1 MRKRDKTELWTL
13 KETLVWRRDD
23 RRMGEDFH
31 IQLPNSR
38 CGHRT
43 DALRWPGLEME
54 AGVIHAEVSTPW
66 ERLAYMGKR
75 RWGEKGQKRICS

>member
-1 MRKRDKTELWTL
+1 MRKWDKTDLWTP

-23 RRMGEDFH
+23 RRTGEDFH

-43 DALRWPGLEME
+43 DALGWAGLEME
-54 AGVIHAEVSTPW
+54 AGVIRAEVSVNP
-66 ERLAYMGKR
+66 MGEAGIY
-75 RWGEKGQKRICS
+75 GEEKMG